1 VKANYIPTSDAK
13 FHLFLNAIRLSPT
26 SKILIRLVME
36 DPVVQAMKL
45 EAVCPFLFL
54 LININILKSNEFLIP
69 MFSPR
74 RGLRI
79 KVWPSAMAPRK
90 SVLRWKGP

>member
-1 VKANYIPTSDAK
+1 
-13 FHLFLNAIRLSPT
+13 
-26 SKILIRLVME
+26 ME